1 MFEIHK
7 RHAPMFVTSEVKE
20 VARAMTSALE
30 FDGLN
35 LREYGIEINPI
46 FQTVRINENNQFIL
60 RSELSVDKVTTVL
73 QEQPTLKKWRA
84 GGANSGLF
92 DRLLKQIVEQLKI
105 DSFLYVD
112 ESKPV
117 PAIEKI
123 LKKASKHSQKPVV
136 IFNSPNALNYQ
147 FEEAKWHDL
156 DHPAIWLENCFGPN
170 TAETEAFFAI
180 SPALKMEVALNRF
193 QTLESFGT
201 FAVGMVRL

>member
-30 FDGLN
+30 FDELN

-60 RSELSVDKVTTVL
+60 RSELSVDKVTNIL
-73 QEQPTLKKWRA
+73 HEHPTLKNLRA
-84 GGANSGLF
+84 RGTNGLF
-92 DRLLKQIVEQLKI
+92 ERLLKQIVEHLKI
-105 DSFLYVD
+105 DSFLCVD
-112 ESKPV
+112 ESKSV
-117 PAIEKI
+117 PAIEGV
-123 LKKASKHSQKPVV
+123 LKRASKSSQKPVV
-136 IFNSPNALNYQ
+136 IFNSPEALNYR
-147 FEEAKWHDL
+147 FEESKWYDL
-156 DHPAIWLENCFGPN
+156 DHPAIWLESCFGPN

-180 SPALKMEVALNRF
+180 SPVLKMEVALNRF
-193 QTLESFGT
+193 QTLDSFGT